1 MSRKTA
7 ATRAAVKTGTGQ
19 EEVAQVDAADAEKVM
34 YQSRIYVPDRKFWR
48 DVQPGDHVWL
58 IDGSGFIFRAY
69 FALPPLTRR
78 SDGLPV
84 GAVHG
89 FVAMLNKLLH
99 HMRKDKR
106 PTHIAVLFDATRE
119 TFRNEIYPQYKAN
132 RPEPPAD
139 LVPQFDL
146 IRQATEAFGIALVEQ
161 EGYEA
166 DDLIAT
172 YAKQAAEKG
181 AIVHIV
187 SSDKDLMQLVDDERI
202 LLFDPMKEKD
212 IGPEEVE
219 KRFGVPPEKVVDVQ
233 ALAGDSTDN
242 IPGVPGIGVKTAAQL
257 IKQYGSLE
265 NLLAHVDEIKQRKR
279 RENLKEYAEAARI
292 SKQLVKLK
300 DDVPVEVPLAAFA
313 VHKPDPEKLIGFLKG
328 LEFTTLASRIAKD
341 LGVDPSKI
349 PPLPV
354 TAEGWQPPAAEKEEE
369 AEADILSGRE
379 NRCTAAETARERLRG
394 LPFTHAGYELITDGA
409 RLRAWLEEAREQG
422 HVAFDVET
430 TSLDAMQAEVVGVAL
445 ALAPDRAA
453 YVPLSHRQEDDLLGE
468 GAETVAQIPLDEAL
482 ALLKP
487 LLEDEATLKIAHNI
501 KYDAEVLKRQG
512 IDVRPFDDTMLLS
525 YVLEAGLGGHGL
537 DELAKRHFEH
547 RPIAYSDVAG
557 KGKKQVTFDCV
568 TPRRACEY
576 AAEDADIALRLWLQL
591 KPAVYDVGK
600 SAIYE
605 TEERPLV
612 PVLMEMEMTGVLVD
626 TAALI
631 RLGKELAARAQEI
644 EKRIHELA
652 GVAFNVGSTK
662 QLAEVLFDRLGL
674 TPPKKTATG
683 ARSTDNE
690 VLEELAAGGLEA
702 GPDADV
708 PANVITGAQ
717 IAELVLQWRMLMKL
731 KSTYCDALAQ
741 HVNPQTG
748 RVHTSYSLAA
758 TTTGRLA
765 STDPNLQNI
774 PIRTEEGRKIRAAFI
789 APKGRKIISSD
800 YSQIELRILAHV
812 ADVKRLQEAFR
823 RGEDIHTRAAAEMF
837 EVPPEQVDREL
848 RRKAKVINYGIIYGI
863 SAFGLARRLGVSK
876 REAANYM
883 KLYFRRF
890 PEVKTYMERT
900 RAFARKH
907 GYVETLFG
915 RRIHV
920 PGVNASN
927 PSVRAYADRAAIN
940 APMQGTA
947 ADIIRRAM
955 VRMPE
960 ALQQAGLQGTLML
973 LQVHDELVFETP
985 EEEVEQA
992 IPVIRQVMEH
1002 AHLPVVDLKVPLIAD
1017 PGVGDNWEEAH

>member
-1 MSRKTA
+1 MSDEKHKA
-7 ATRAAVKTGTGQ
+7 
-19 EEVAQVDAADAEKVM
+19 DDAEAVM
-34 YQSRIYVPDRKFWR
+34 YQNRIYVPDRKYWR
-48 DVQPGDHVWL
+48 DVKPGDHVWL

-89 FVAMLNKLLH
+89 FIAMLHKLLH
-99 HMRKDKR
+99 HMNEGKK
-106 PTHIAVLFDATRE
+106 PTHIAVLFDASRE
-119 TFRNEIYPQYKAN
+119 TFRNEIYPEYKAN

-139 LVPQFDL
+139 LIPQFDL
-146 IRQATEAFGIALVEQ
+146 IRQATEAYGIALVEQ

-172 YAKQAAEKG
+172 YARQAVERG
-181 AIVHIV
+181 ATVHIV
-187 SSDKDLMQLVDDERI
+187 SSDKDLMQLVDDNRV

-219 KRFGVPPEKVVDVQ
+219 KRFGVPPDKVVDVQ

-242 IPGVPGIGVKTAAQL
+242 VPGVPGIGVKTAAQL
-257 IKQYGSLE
+257 IKEYGSLE
-265 NLLAHVDEIKQRKR
+265 NLLAHVDEIKQPKR
-279 RENLKEYAEAARI
+279 RENLKKHAKEALI

-300 DDVPVEVPLAAFA
+300 DNVPVEVPLAAFA
-313 VHKPDPEKLIGFLKG
+313 VHEPDPARLIGFLKG
-328 LEFTTLASRIAKD
+328 LEFTTLTSRIAKD
-341 LGVDPSKI
+341 LGVDPSDI

-354 TAEGWQPPAAEKEEE
+354 TAEGWHAAEPEEE
-369 AEADILSGRE
+369 KQVSDILAERE
-379 NRCTAAETARERLRG
+379 NRCTAAENAREKLAG
-394 LPFTHAGYELITDGA
+394 LPFTHSGYELITDAA

-422 HVAFDVET
+422 YLAFDVET
-430 TSLDAMQAEVVGVAL
+430 TSLDAMRAELVGVAL
-445 ALAPDRAA
+445 ALAPDHAA
-453 YVPLSHRQEDDLLGE
+453 YVPLNHRQETDLLDE
-468 GAETVAQIPLDEAL
+468 GAETVPQIPTEEAL

-487 LLEDEATLKIAHNI
+487 VLEDEAVLKIAHNI
-501 KYDAEVLKRQG
+501 KYDAEVLRRYG
-512 IDVRPFDDTMLLS
+512 INVAPFDDTMLVS

-537 DELAKRHFEH
+537 DELARRHFEH
-547 RPIAYSDVAG
+547 KPIAYSDVAG
-557 KGKKQVTFDCV
+557 KGKKQIAFNCV

-576 AAEDADIALRLWLQL
+576 AAEDADISLRLWLQL

-612 PVLMEMEMTGVLVD
+612 PVLADMEMTGVLVD
-626 TAALI
+626 TAALMK
-631 RLGKELAARAQEI
+631 LGEEFEARAKEI
-644 EKRIHELA
+644 EKRIYELA
-652 GVAFNVGSTK
+652 GVEFNVGSTK
-662 QLAEVLFDRLGL
+662 QLAEVLFDKLGL
-674 TPPKKTATG
+674 QPPKKTATG

-690 VLEELAAGGLEA
+690 VLEELAAARMEA

-708 PANVITGAQ
+708 FNNVIIGAQ

-789 APKGRKIISSD
+789 APEGKKIISAD

-837 EVPPEQVDREL
+837 EVPPEEVDREL

-863 SAFGLARRLGVSK
+863 SAYGLARRLGVPRS
-876 REAANYM
+876 EAASYI
-883 KLYFRRF
+883 KLYFKRF
-890 PEVKTYMERT
+890 PEIRNYMERVKK
-900 RAFARKH
+900 FARAH

-920 PGVNASN
+920 PGVSASN
-927 PSVRAYADRAAIN
+927 PSRRAYAERAAIN
-940 APMQGTA
+940 APMQGSA

-955 VRMPE
+955 VRMPGALRE
-960 ALQQAGLQGTLML
+960 ANLDTLML
-973 LQVHDELVFETP
+973 LQVHDELVFEAP
-985 EEEVEQA
+985 EAEVEKA
-992 IPVIRQVMEH
+992 VEVIRRVMEN
-1002 AHLPVVDLKVPLIAD
+1002 AHLPAVDLKVPLIAD
-1017 PGVGDNWEEAH
+1017 AGVGDNWEEAH